1 MRREVCAI
9 FMLQEIVDFLM
20 KFGPWGLFVH
30 SMIDAI
36 IFPIPALF
44 LQVPLSLVNPHD
56 AFMLATVGYIGCLIG
71 TPIGYMIGKLL
82 GNSILYKILKKEW
95 IESATNM
102 FQKNGDT
109 AVLIGSFTPIPFKV
123 FTILSGALNFPLWR
137 LIMYAAVGRAAKF
150 YLVGGLIYFY
160 GQAAEKM
167 VHNASY
173 YLFAIA
179 VPLIV
184 LFLFFRKRHRKK
196 KAAQAAAEAA
206 AASAEE
212 DTVQE
217 HSAVASA
224 AAEESAEQTD
234 EAPSETRETAG
245 EPPIPAATPVSNA

>member
-1 MRREVCAI
+1 
-9 FMLQEIVDFLM
+9 MLQDIVDFLM

-71 TPIGYMIGKLL
+71 TPIGYFIGKLL

-95 IESATNM
+95 VESATNM

-184 LFLFFRKRHRKK
+184 LFLFFRRRHRKK
-196 KAAQAAAEAA
+196 KAAQAAAAAEAA
-206 AASAEE
+206 AASAGAEP
-212 DTVQE
+212 VQE
-217 HSAVASA
+217 HPAVASA
-224 AAEESAEQTD
+224 SAEQS
-234 EAPSETRETAG
+234 EEISSETRETAS
-245 EPPIPAATPVSNA
+245 EPPIPSTTPVSNT

>member
-1 MRREVCAI
+1 
-9 FMLQEIVDFLM
+9 MLQDIVDFLM

-71 TPIGYMIGKLL
+71 TPIGYFIGKLL

-95 IESATNM
+95 VESATNM

-196 KAAQAAAEAA
+196 KAAQAAAAEAA
-206 AASAEE
+206 ASSAEE
-212 DTVQE
+212 ETVQE
-217 HSAVASA
+217 HSAAASASA
-224 AAEESAEQTD
+224 AESAEPAEQTS
-234 EAPSETRETAG
+234 EVSKETRETDS
-245 EPPIPAATPVSNA
+245 ETPLPTTTPVSNA

>member
-1 MRREVCAI
+1 
-9 FMLQEIVDFLM
+9 MLQEIVDFLM

>member
-1 MRREVCAI
+1 
-9 FMLQEIVDFLM
+9 MLQDIVDFLM

-44 LQVPLSLVNPHD
+44 LQVPLSLVNPSD
-56 AFMLATVGYIGCLIG
+56 AFLLATVGYIGCLIG
-71 TPIGYMIGKLL
+71 TPIGYLIGKFL

-95 IESATNM
+95 IEAATKM
-102 FQKNGDT
+102 FTKNGDT

-150 YLVGGLIYFY
+150 YLVGALIYFY

-167 VHNASY
+167 VHNASM

-196 KAAQAAAEAA
+196 KAAKAVAAAEAA
-206 AASAEE
+206 ASSATAEA
-212 DTVQE
+212 VQE
-217 HSAVASA
+217 QPAVAA
-224 AAEESAEQTD
+224 ASEESSTTAATSTD
-234 EAPSETRETAG
+234 T
-245 EPPIPAATPVSNA
+245 PITTTTPVSHT

>member
-1 MRREVCAI
+1 
-9 FMLQEIVDFLM
+9 MLQDIVDFLM

-44 LQVPLSLVNPHD
+44 LQVPLSLVNPSD
-56 AFMLATVGYIGCLIG
+56 AFLLATVGYIGCLIG
-71 TPIGYMIGKLL
+71 TPIGYFIGKFL

-95 IESATNM
+95 VESATTM

-137 LIMYAAVGRAAKF
+137 LMLYAALGRAAKF

-167 VHNASY
+167 VHNASM

-184 LFLFFRKRHRKK
+184 LFLFFRRRLRKK
-196 KAAQAAAEAA
+196 KAAKTAAAEAA
-206 AASAEE
+206 AASAAEE
-212 DTVQE
+212 TAQE
-217 HSAVASA
+217 QSA
-224 AAEESAEQTD
+224 ASVTAEESSSDT
-234 EAPSETRETAG
+234 
-245 EPPIPAATPVSNA
+245 PIRATTPASHT

>member
-1 MRREVCAI
+1 
-9 FMLQEIVDFLM
+9 MLQDIVDFLM

-71 TPIGYMIGKLL
+71 TPIGYLIGKLL

-150 YLVGGLIYFY
+150 YLVGALIYFY

-184 LFLFFRKRHRKK
+184 LFLFFRRRHRKK
-196 KAAQAAAEAA
+196 KAAKAAAAAEAA

-212 DTVQE
+212 ETVQE
-217 HSAVASA
+217 HSAVASE
-224 AAEESAEQTD
+224 AAEELTEPAGQTG
-234 EAPSETRETAG
+234 EVSKETRETAS
-245 EPPIPAATPVSNA
+245 EPPIPTPTPVSNT

>member
-1 MRREVCAI
+1 
-9 FMLQEIVDFLM
+9 MLQEIVDFLM

-224 AAEESAEQTD
+224 AAAESAEQTD

>member
-1 MRREVCAI
+1 
-9 FMLQEIVDFLM
+9 MLHDIVDFLM

-44 LQVPLSLVNPHD
+44 LQVPLSLVNPQD

-71 TPIGYMIGKLL
+71 TPIGYLIGKFL

-95 IESATNM
+95 IEAATNM

-137 LIMYAAVGRAAKF
+137 LVVYAALGRAAKF

-196 KAAQAAAEAA
+196 KEAREAAAAEAA
-206 AASAEE
+206 AAITAEE
-212 DTVQE
+212 AVQE
-217 HSAVASA
+217 QPAVAA
-224 AAEESAEQTD
+224 ASEEGGSTSTSSD
-234 EAPSETRETAG
+234 E
-245 EPPIPAATPVSNA
+245 PISTKTPVSHT

>member
-1 MRREVCAI
+1 
-9 FMLQEIVDFLM
+9 MLQDIVDFLM

-44 LQVPLSLVNPHD
+44 LQVPLSLVNPSD
-56 AFMLATVGYIGCLIG
+56 AFLLATVGYIGCLIG
-71 TPIGYMIGKLL
+71 TPIGYFIGKFL

-95 IESATNM
+95 VESATSM

-109 AVLIGSFTPIPFKV
+109 AVLVGSFTPIPFKV

-137 LIMYAAVGRAAKF
+137 LLVYAAVGRAAKF

-167 VHNASY
+167 VHNASL

-184 LFLFFRKRHRKK
+184 LFLFFRRRLRKK
-196 KAAQAAAEAA
+196 KAAKTATAEAA
-206 AASAEE
+206 AASAAE
-212 DTVQE
+212 DTAQE
-217 HSAVASA
+217 QAS
-224 AAEESAEQTD
+224 
-234 EAPSETRETAG
+234 AG
-245 EPPIPAATPVSNA
+245 EPTEEISTDTPIPTAAPVSHT